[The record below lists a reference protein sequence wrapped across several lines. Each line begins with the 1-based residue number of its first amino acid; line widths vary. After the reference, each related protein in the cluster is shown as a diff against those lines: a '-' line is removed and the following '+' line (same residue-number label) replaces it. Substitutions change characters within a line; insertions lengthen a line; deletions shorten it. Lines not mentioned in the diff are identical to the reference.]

1 MSYEWHDILGNLGV
15 SFIIGTYLLLQL
27 GRMQSTSFTYS
38 ILNALGAFLII
49 ISLMYDFNLSLFII
63 EIFWVGASLIGIA
76 RQLQARGRQA

>member
-15 SFIIGTYLLLQL
+15 TFIIGTYLLLQL

-63 EIFWVGASLIGIA
+63 EVFWVGASLIGIA
-76 RQLQARGRQA
+76 RQLQARGRRA

>member
-27 GRMQSTSFTYS
+27 GRMQSTSFIYS
-38 ILNALGAFLII
+38 ILNALGAFFII

-63 EIFWVGASLIGIA
+63 EVFWVGASLIGIA

>member
-1 MSYEWHDILGNLGV
+1 MSYEWHDILGNFGV

-63 EIFWVGASLIGIA
+63 EVFWVGASLIGIA
-76 RQLQARGRQA
+76 RQLQARGRRA

>member
-27 GRMQSTSFTYS
+27 GRMQSTSFNYS

-63 EIFWVGASLIGIA
+63 EVFWVGASLIGIA
-76 RQLQARGRQA
+76 RQLQARGKQA

>member
-63 EIFWVGASLIGIA
+63 EVFWVGASLIGIA
-76 RQLQARGRQA
+76 RQLQARGRRA